1 MKKIITLLVLMCSL
15 SVVAQ
20 EYTPLD
26 REGVK
31 WECMSEQIGW
41 WEMEPVPF
49 TIYFKGDTI
58 VNDVEYKKCYFET
71 DTAKFVAALMR
82 EDIVAKQVFVYY
94 PESLFGHTYNA
105 RIHIHILDHFKSHQ
119 DLEKEYVLY
128 DFNNIYNSAMIA
140 EWKSVTNITNESF
153 ISVGDKQCKR
163 TRVTNNSSANSNTQS
178 AFFSLVEGVGFVSEI
193 HNKFVYA
200 KTNRCIYEGIMLD
213 FLSYDQTNDGW
224 EMITYFNRLVA
235 DDGTVLYESPNTYT
249 PLVREGVK
257 WNCFRKDEIG
267 KWDQTYDIEHYHIE
281 IQKDTIF
288 DDVSYKKCYYVFES
302 PQLSDNAPFAYL
314 REDVVN
320 KKVFARSNQYDT
332 YGKEFLLYDFADISN
347 PNQEWVISLNTYNQT
362 KLESFRYTCSEIGID
377 SQIHKMHTFTDG
389 DGESL
394 DIIEGIGLARPY
406 FKEGGDL
413 LHNHPK
419 ITTCSGCGDKFYE
432 FLNFENEK
440 GEKVYESPDAYN
452 CLLREGLK
460 WKGVLITRDDKS
472 GVEVEKP
479 YYIEIKGD
487 SIVDWMRYKKCF
499 YIMEDGGDS
508 NNIPRALLRED
519 IERHKVFAIF
529 NSEHSNAQLPTHYIG
544 QDKKYSDEVV
554 IYDFSNIDYPE
565 QNWMSFLNERFFI
578 SVNQETS
585 TIKVD
590 GTSRGVNTF
599 KNVADGVL
607 QLKFI
612 EGIGLAYSQWGGDLL
627 YPVQPRSTTY
637 TKFCYLEDA
646 NGEIIYVAQEY
657 NSIEGVTSDKD
668 NATETARYDLYGRR
682 LNRPTQGVNIIKMSD
697 GTTRKE
703 MVK

>member
-1 MKKIITLLVLMCSL
+1 MKKIITLLILMCSL
-15 SVVAQ
+15 GVMAQ
-20 EYTPLD
+20 EYIPLV

-31 WECMSEQIGW
+31 WECVSEQIGW
-41 WEMEPVPF
+41 GDEKKVSYK
-49 TIYFKGDTI
+49 IYFDGDSVKDDI
-58 VNDVEYKKCYFET
+58 RYKKCYIET
-71 DTAKFVAALMR
+71 ESSKKIVALMR
-82 EDIVAKQVFVYY
+82 EDINNKKVYIRY
-94 PESLFGHTYNA
+94 GSFPTEIRYNTP
-105 RIHIHILDHFKSHQ
+105 IIDGLDGV
-119 DLEKEYVLY
+119 DADAEYLLY
-128 DFNNIYNSAMIA
+128 DFSEIGNSDVIKMASNTSGGYLAGAQIV
-140 EWKSVTNITNESF
+140 KSTML
-153 ISVGDKQCKR
+153 VGDKICNRSQVLDSDKKPLY
-163 TRVTNNSSANSNTQS
+163 SI
-178 AFFSLVEGVGFVSEI
+178 VEGLGFIPEFSTTVSI
-193 HNKFVYA
+193 GVAQNL
-200 KTNRCIYEGIMLD
+200 YEGTMLD
-213 FLSYDQTNDGW
+213 FLFYDSDTDGW
-224 EMITYFNRLVA
+224 TNFSYFNRLVA

-302 PQLSDNAPFAYL
+302 PRLSDNAPFAYL

-362 KLESFRYTCSEIGID
+362 KLESFSYTCSEIEID

-565 QNWMSFLNERFFI
+565 QNWMSFLNESFFI